1 MDMATFV
8 GLYTKVRNFEEELY
22 KKFTY
27 EQNSNETYELRNY
40 EVELVGG
47 NVNVNVGSAE
57 EIKEKYSNEL
67 KIVIILL
74 NLGCT

>member
-8 GLYTKVRNFEEELY
+8 GLYTKVRSFEEELY